1 MNEDIFM
8 GTKQASEL
16 WKETQEKIAAWCRN
30 GNIVPQPTQDKPGS
44 PWRIRKDA
52 KVNYTGNY
60 ILHLLKEVNQYDKK
74 DFYSNNTTYFSY
86 FYFTLHVFQ

>member
-1 MNEDIFM
+1 MHYIMEVMDIMNEDIFM

-52 KVNYTGNY
+52 KVKLYGKLYTPPIKRGKS
-60 ILHLLKEVNQYDKK
+60 I
-74 DFYSNNTTYFSY
+74 
-86 FYFTLHVFQ
+86 